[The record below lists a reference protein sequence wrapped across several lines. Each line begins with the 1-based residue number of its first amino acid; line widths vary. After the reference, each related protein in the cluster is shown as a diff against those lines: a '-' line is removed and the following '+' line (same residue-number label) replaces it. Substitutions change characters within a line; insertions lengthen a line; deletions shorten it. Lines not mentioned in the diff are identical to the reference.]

1 MDFSVTERTIVAV
14 LAYSAQFNYPLTE
27 SELIARIFQPKFLTL
42 LEPNFKVSQK
52 RPTKSVVSTA
62 LKKLVAANIILQKN
76 NFFYLKTSP
85 VKTRTNSKKL
95 QQSKEAVIS
104 ELVIFAKKIPWVLGV
119 VLTGSYAA
127 GVVEKKHD
135 LDFLIITKK
144 NRLWSTRL
152 IFLIISWLN
161 GRRPKLPAGDLSY
174 SWDFNFWLDE
184 TTLAL
189 PPAKRGIYEAY
200 EILQTRWVVNK
211 NQIKERFFQQNNWVN
226 DYFMFSKFP
235 TGTRL
240 DKMNTPA
247 FDLGLWLEQGLFF
260 IQDRYRQFRHGKQ
273 NTTLHSAFLH
283 AKTTKRN
290 IIANWKNH
298 YFRLVKP
305 RKVLV
310 TGVFDVLHQEHTKFL
325 QAAKA
330 VGDYL
335 IVGLESDKRVKQIK
349 GSDRP
354 IFDQQTR
361 KNNLEKLQ
369 LADEVFIL
377 PEKFQTKADHIKL
390 IRQLK
395 PDILAVSAHTAHQSE
410 KARIMQACG
419 GQLKVVYQHNPRFS
433 TTKLISKK
441 ARL

>member
-27 SELIARIFQPKFLTL
+27 SELITRIFQPKFLTL
-42 LEPNFKVSQK
+42 LEPELKIKSQK
-52 RPTKSVVSTA
+52 LTKNLVAVA
-62 LKKLVAANIILQKN
+62 LKKLIKDQVISKKN

-85 VKTRTNSKKL
+85 VKTRTTNKKL
-95 QQSKEAVIS
+95 QQAKEAVIT
-104 ELVIFAKKIPWVLGV
+104 ELVTLTKKIPWVLGV
-119 VLTGSYAA
+119 VVTGSYAA
-127 GVVEKKHD
+127 GVIEKKDD

-152 IFLIISWLN
+152 VFLIISSLK
-161 GRRPKLPAGDLSY
+161 GRRPQLPAGDLSY

-184 TTLAL
+184 TTLSL

-200 EILQTRWVVNK
+200 EVLQTRWVVNK

-226 DYFMFSKFP
+226 DYFVFSKFP
-235 TGTRL
+235 TTTRL
-240 DKMNTPA
+240 SKTNQA
-247 FDLGLWLEQGLFF
+247 VFDLGLLLEKVLFF
-260 IQDRYRQFRHGKQ
+260 IQDGYRQLRHGKQ

-283 AKTTKRN
+283 AKSTKRD
-290 IIANWKNH
+290 IIASWKSH

-310 TGVFDVLHQEHTKFL
+310 TGVFDVLHQEHTRFL

-330 VGDYL
+330 TGDYL
-335 IVGLESDKRVKQIK
+335 LVGLESDKRVKQIK
-349 GSDRP
+349 GADRP
-354 IFDQQTR
+354 VFDQQTR
-361 KNNLEKLQ
+361 KKNLEKLN
-369 LADEVFIL
+369 LADEVFVL

-395 PDILAVSAHTAHQSE
+395 PDVLAVSAHTAHQSE
-410 KARIMQACG
+410 KTKIMQECG
-419 GQLKVVYQHNPRFS
+419 GQLKVVYQHNPKFS
-433 TTKLISKK
+433 TTQLISKK
-441 ARL
+441 S